1 MDKSWVRHIIYSFKT
16 TGPGND
22 RIFMRHPSNLAGLQL
37 SNQELLDENECL
49 REKLAA
55 MEDAVKLK
63 QELLQTLSA
72 AICIGY
78 WEWDE
83 TTNRSAYFS
92 KEMSDIVGI
101 SLDSLYKK
109 YQCEEDFFPFVH
121 PDDLEHYIDN
131 MSVVL
136 NPEHPRGLAHIF
148 EYRIVRPNGE
158 VRYVRELEYGTEVED
173 GVIIRS
179 FGAIQDI
186 TELKERQQ
194 DLEKHNVLV
203 QQLELIPAIGH
214 YIWNLDSEEYIYI
227 SPGLASIYG
236 LSTDEFM
243 QRVNSLKDAIDL
255 LYVDDQERMAQFYD
269 DRELDKDVDAA
280 FRIQRPDGEIRWV
293 REKSVA
299 VRDPTSKTKQAIGVL
314 HDITEQ
320 KIGEQYLLESR
331 ESLKSEVVENTQQL
345 ADTVNRL
352 KQEITER
359 EKISSELEIKN
370 AELERFAYAVSHDLK
385 TPLITI
391 KGFIGLLGKDIDAND
406 KDQIEAD
413 FEKINTAAD
422 TMGALLNDLLEL
434 SRAGRVTGDQA
445 PCNLTSI
452 ANQAIEL
459 VKATIDALGIK
470 IEIEDMPSVNGDELR
485 LAEVYLN
492 LIENAVKFMGDQ
504 ISPQIHIGA
513 IEKDGMISC
522 FVRDNGVGIDTKYH
536 DQVFGLFERLNA
548 DVGGTGVGLALVKR
562 IIEVHGGEIW
572 VESDGLGHGCN
583 VAFTLPKAS

>member
-1 MDKSWVRHIIYSFKT
+1 MPNT
-16 TGPGND
+16 
-22 RIFMRHPSNLAGLQL
+22 SNLAGLQS
-37 SNQELLDENECL
+37 SNRELLDENEYL

-55 MEDAVKLK
+55 MEDAAKLK

-72 AICIGY
+72 AISIGY

-83 TTNRSAYFS
+83 TTKRSAYFS
-92 KEMSDIVGI
+92 KEMADILGI
-101 SLDSLYKK
+101 SLDSLYEK
-109 YQCEEDFFPFVH
+109 YQCEKDFFPFVH
-121 PDDLEHYIDN
+121 PDDLEHYIN
-131 MSVVL
+131 NLSAVL
-136 NPEHPRGLAHIF
+136 NPEHPRGRAHIF

-158 VRYVRELEYGTEVED
+158 VRYVRELEYGTRIED
-173 GVIIRS
+173 GVITRS
-179 FGAIQDI
+179 FGAVQDI
-186 TELKERQQ
+186 TELKEHQQ
-194 DLEKHNVLV
+194 NLEKRNVLV
-203 QQLELIPAIGH
+203 QQFELIPEIGH
-214 YIWNLDSEEYIYI
+214 YVWNLDMEKYIYV

-243 QRVNSLKDAIDL
+243 QRVNSLKDDIAL
-255 LYVDDQERMAQFYD
+255 LHEDDQERMAKIYD
-269 DRELDKDVDAA
+269 GREMDKDADAE

-293 REKSVA
+293 REKSVT
-299 VRDPTSKTKQAIGVL
+299 VWDSTNKTNQAIGVL
-314 HDITEQ
+314 QDITEQ
-320 KIGEQYLLESR
+320 KIAEQYLLESR
-331 ESLKSEVVENTQQL
+331 ESLKSEVLEQTQQI
-345 ADTVNRL
+345 ADTINQL

-359 EKISSELEIKN
+359 ENISSELETKN

-406 KDQIEAD
+406 KDRIEAD

-422 TMGALLNDLLEL
+422 TMGTLLNDLLEL

-445 PCNLTSI
+445 PCNLTLI
-452 ANQAIEL
+452 AKQAIEL
-459 VKATIDALGIK
+459 VKANIDALGIK
-470 IEIEDMPSVNGDELR
+470 IEIEDMPNVNGDELR
-485 LAEVYLN
+485 LVEVYLN

-513 IEKDGMISC
+513 VEKDGMISC

-536 DQVFGLFERLNA
+536 DQVFGLFERLSA

-583 VAFTLPKAS
+583 VAFTLPKTS

>member
-1 MDKSWVRHIIYSFKT
+1 MKANTCAKNW
-16 TGPGND
+16 P
-22 RIFMRHPSNLAGLQL
+22 Q
-37 SNQELLDENECL
+37 C
-49 REKLAA
+49 
-55 MEDAVKLK
+55 EDAAKLK

-72 AICIGY
+72 AISIGY

-83 TTNRSAYFS
+83 TTKRSAYFS
-92 KEMSDIVGI
+92 KGMANIMEI
-101 SLDSLYKK
+101 SLDSLYEK

-121 PDDLEHYIDN
+121 PDDLEHYIN
-131 MSVVL
+131 NLSVVL
-136 NPEHPRGLAHIF
+136 DPEHPRGLAHIF

-158 VRYVRELEYGTEVED
+158 VRYVRELEYGTQIED
-173 GVIIRS
+173 GVITRS

-186 TELKERQQ
+186 TELREHQQ
-194 DLEKHNVLV
+194 DLEKRNVLV
-203 QQLELIPAIGH
+203 QQFELIPEIGY
-214 YIWNLDSEEYIYI
+214 YIWNLDTEKYIYV

-243 QRVNSLKDAIDL
+243 QRVNSLKDAIAL
-255 LYVDDQERMAQFYD
+255 LHVDNQEHMAKFFD
-269 DRELDKDVDAA
+269 GRKLDKDVDAE

-299 VRDPTSKTKQAIGVL
+299 VWDPTSKTNQAIGIL

-320 KIGEQYLLESR
+320 KIAEQYLLESR
-331 ESLKSEVVENTQQL
+331 ESLKSEVVEQTQQL
-345 ADTVNRL
+345 ANTVNRL

-359 EKISSELEIKN
+359 EKISSELETKN

-406 KDQIEAD
+406 KDRIEAD

-445 PCNLTSI
+445 PCNLNLI
-452 ANQAIEL
+452 AKQAIEL
-459 VKATIDALGIK
+459 VKVNIDALGIK
-470 IEIEDMPSVNGDELR
+470 IEIEDMPNVNGDELR
-485 LAEVYLN
+485 LVEVYLN
-492 LIENAVKFMGDQ
+492 LIDNAVKFMGDQ

-513 IEKDGMISC
+513 VEKDGMISC

-536 DQVFGLFERLNA
+536 DQVFGLFERLSA

-572 VESDGLGHGCN
+572 VESEGLGHGCN
-583 VAFTLPKAS
+583 VAFTLPNTS